1 MKMVVTGGA
10 GFIGTNLI
18 KRLLMDGHEVKSID
32 NYSTGKKEN
41 HQDSLA
47 LTFTHAEREGCQYQD
62 MDLASSHLL
71 DKEGDYLEDGTWA
84 HGDESY
90 PAGRWT
96 TDLSHIHGSGDEDHD
111 IIFHMAALAR
121 IQPSLENPHKT
132 LFNNF
137 VSTLNILEYARQ
149 NNTKV
154 VYAGSSSVHHGL
166 YGSPYAWSKF
176 SGEDLCKL
184 YSNVYDMGISICR
197 FYNVYGPHQ
206 ITGGTYATM
215 LGIFEQQYRKGKPL
229 TITGSGEQRRDFT
242 HVDDIVDGLVK
253 CGDGL
258 LDEGNSVV
266 SGEIFELGRGVNYSV
281 NEVVDMFGKDYPRE
295 YIPKREGEYD
305 VTLADYSHAND
316 LLNWKPTRNIEDY
329 IQAFVETE
337 KFFNE

>member
-1 MKMVVTGGA
+1 MKALVTGGA

-18 KRLLMDGHEVKSID
+18 KRLLKDGHEVVSVD

-41 HQDSLA
+41 HQ
-47 LTFTHAEREGCQYQD
+47 EGCQYHD
-62 MDLASSHLL
+62 FDLSSSHTLGIYV
-71 DKEGDYLEDGTWA
+71 D
-84 HGDESY
+84 HGSY
-90 PAGRWT
+90 PRWR
-96 TDLSHIHGSGDEDHD
+96 DDEYDV
-111 IIFHMAALAR
+111 IFHMAALAR
-121 IQPSLENPHKT
+121 IQPSIKNPHKT

-137 VSTLNILEYARQ
+137 VSTLNILDYVRRKNEKERWA
-149 NNTKV
+149 NKIKV